1 VARTTLPTVTLMHP
15 TLVSTPFH
23 QEGLIFE
30 EKVDGYR
37 MVAYKA
43 DRSVKLVSRQGK
55 SLRSVSLSWRRPSR
69 LWAPSPSSS
78 MPSWRCLI
86 SSSSANSSG
95 SGEGDVATPP
105 MLMAFDLLEL
115 DGEDQR
121 KRPLR
126 ERRQALEHLLRGERL
141 ILPVRRLSPNGLEAW
156 KEVLRAGYEGL
167 VAKDPES
174 PYVPRRT
181 LKWLKVKQP
190 KYREAERGW
199 EPKR

>member
-1 VARTTLPTVTLMHP
+1 MHP

-43 DRSVKLVSRQGK
+43 DRSVRLVSRQGK
-55 SLRSVSLSWRRPSR
+55 EFTQRFPELAKAVAALGAESVILDAELAVFDQQFVSRFEWLRGQPK
-69 LWAPSPSSS
+69 
-78 MPSWRCLI
+78 
-86 SSSSANSSG
+86 
-95 SGEGDVATPP
+95 GDVATPP

-156 KEVLRAGYEGL
+156 TEVLRAGYEGL

-174 PYVPRRT
+174 PYVPGRT